1 MSREPR
7 NKGISMLEEV
17 EVTTTS
23 SFGAYVDPRAIGLDM

>member
-7 NKGISMLEEV
+7 NEGISMLEEV

-23 SFGAYVDPRAIGLDM
+23 SFGADIDPRE